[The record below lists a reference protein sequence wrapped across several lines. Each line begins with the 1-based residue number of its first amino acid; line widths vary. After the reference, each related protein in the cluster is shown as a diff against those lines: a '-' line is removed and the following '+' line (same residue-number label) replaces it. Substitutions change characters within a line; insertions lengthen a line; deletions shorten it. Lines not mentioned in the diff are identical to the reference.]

1 MIKNTR
7 PPLQRS
13 HAPKCVESMKELPP
27 ESSYAGFN
35 GATHR
40 SAWRAHGRHSRAHRG
55 TRFNG
60 ATHRSA
66 WRGAHFERRRQ
77 RRVGLQRSH
86 APKCVESPG
95 CVGITATNKPG
106 FNGATHR
113 SAWRVVATEPMAR
126 AGYLASTEPRTEVRG
141 ERTSRRITVRFGA
154 CFNGATHRSAWR
166 GLPWRVGV
174 LSRW

>member
-1 MIKNTR
+1 MLASTEPR
-7 PPLQRS
+7 TEVRG
-13 HAPKCVESMKELPP
+13 ELMDAIR
-27 ESSYAGFN
+27 EHIAGRASTEPRTEVRGEVLTSN
-35 GATHR
+35 GAG
-40 SAWRAHGRHSRAHRG
+40 SVAW
-55 TRFNG
+55 
-60 ATHRSA
+60 
-66 WRGAHFERRRQ
+66 
-77 RRVGLQRSH
+77 
-86 APKCVESPG
+86 
-95 CVGITATNKPG
+95 G